1 MKKRFLILSMAAVVV
16 FVSAG
21 MVLAQGDGNGGRG
34 SGGAG
39 NGDQIRNQYG
49 VVDIVEPETSEIW
62 YRNRDTARESA
73 SILQYTML
81 AARVEG
87 DLPEAVN
94 SAMVS
99 GLNDER
105 IAYAMYESIM
115 EQFGKVAPFVNIADA
130 EARHMSTWEFMFEQ
144 YGVELPPM
152 PEIDIPQFATV
163 RDACQYAID
172 AEIANRSLYDDMLAT
187 FADYPDLTQVT
198 LALRNASDFNHL
210 PALERCVG

>member
-49 VVDIVEPETSEIW
+49 VVDIVDPETGELW
-62 YRNRDTARESA
+62 YKNRETARESA
-73 SILQYTML
+73 GILQYALL
-81 AARVEG
+81 APRVEG
-87 DLPEAVN
+87 DLPETVIT
-94 SAMVS
+94 AMIS

-115 EQFGKVAPFVNIADA
+115 EQFGEVAPFVNIADA
-130 EARHMSTWEFMFEQ
+130 EARHMATWEYMFER
-144 YGVELPPM
+144 YGVDLPPM
-152 PEIDIPQFATV
+152 PEINIPQFATV

>member
-49 VVDIVEPETSEIW
+49 VVDIVDPETGELW
-62 YRNRDTARESA
+62 YKNRETARESA
-73 SILQYTML
+73 GILQYALL
-81 AARVEG
+81 APRVEG
-87 DLPEAVN
+87 DLPETVIT
-94 SAMVS
+94 AMIS

-115 EQFGKVAPFVNIADA
+115 EQFGEVAPFVNIADA
-130 EARHMSTWEFMFEQ
+130 EARHMATWEYMFER
-144 YGVELPPM
+144 YGVDLPPM

-187 FADYPDLTQVT
+187 FADYPYFTLVT

>member
-1 MKKRFLILSMAAVVV
+1 
-16 FVSAG
+16 
-21 MVLAQGDGNGGRG
+21 
-34 SGGAG
+34 
-39 NGDQIRNQYG
+39 
-49 VVDIVEPETSEIW
+49 
-62 YRNRDTARESA
+62 
-73 SILQYTML
+73 ML

-87 DLPEAVN
+87 DLPETVIT
-94 SAMVS
+94 AMIS

-115 EQFGKVAPFVNIADA
+115 EQFGEVAPFVNIADA
-130 EARHMSTWEFMFEQ
+130 EARHMATWEYMFER
-144 YGVELPPM
+144 YGVDLPPM
-152 PEIDIPQFATV
+152 PEINIPQFATV